1 MGFSSQQYRRGQKE
15 KPWKVHPVWRGIGC
29 VLFLL
34 VPIMSWYGIT
44 LFFQSNKKIVL
55 PWELTTV
62 VAIPYTHITEID
74 KVITPINRYF
84 AATGLVFGQI
94 FFTIILSVIG
104 FGVLAFVYSLLYRVA
119 GPPRY
124 GPFDVP
130 PNRVRR

>member
-15 KPWKVHPVWRGIGC
+15 KPWKVNPVWRGIGC
-29 VLFLL
+29 FLIL
-34 VPIMSWYGIT
+34 LIPIMSWFGTT

-55 PWELTTV
+55 PWELTTLV
-62 VAIPYTHITEID
+62 SIPYTHITEVD
-74 KVITPINRYF
+74 KVIAPINRYF

-94 FFTIILSVIG
+94 FFTIILSFIG
-104 FGVLAFVYSLLYRVA
+104 FGIFAFIYSLLYKIA